1 MTAGMVIKQDFESL
15 TVILSV
21 SMVLAI
27 ASLASNLTSTLEV
40 NLGHPVAT
48 QVSGSQVTGYSLPDH
63 SPGHDLASAE
73 GKQAAESDQL
83 NHAHGPADAF
93 RQAFNEPQSDRERK
107 IAERFEE
114 AIALLHAKRYEY
126 AITALDSV
134 LSMAPNMPEAYVNM
148 GFAFIG
154 TKEYGPARGA
164 FEKAIDIKVDQINA
178 YYGLAM
184 AFEGLKD
191 YEGALG
197 AMETYIH
204 LSKPDDP
211 FLTKA
216 QAAVWEW
223 QAELGRI
230 KGVKVAPEGV
240 KGDSIKAPFK
250 WSQKHKSP

>member
-1 MTAGMVIKQDFESL
+1 MPTGKVIKQDFESL

-21 SMVLAI
+21 AMVLAI
-27 ASLASNLTSTLEV
+27 SSLAYNLTNTLDV
-40 NLGHPVAT
+40 NLGQPVAT
-48 QVSGSQVTGYSLPDH
+48 QVAAGYSM
-63 SPGHDLASAE
+63 PGNSHGHVTPG
-73 GKQAAESDQL
+73 GKIDQSKGPGQL
-83 NHAHGPADAF
+83 NHANGPADAF

-107 IAERFEE
+107 VAERFQE
-114 AIALLHAKRYEY
+114 AVALLHAKRYGY

-134 LSMAPNMPEAYVNM
+134 LQMAPNMPEAYVNM

-164 FEKAIDIKVDQINA
+164 FEKAIDIKVDQVNA

-197 AMETYIH
+197 AMNTYIH

-211 FLTKA
+211 FLTRAK
-216 QAAVWEW
+216 AAVWEW

-240 KGDSIKAPFK
+240 KGDTIDAPFK
-250 WSQKHKSP
+250 WSQKHKTP